1 MNEYI
6 YISSRKIIKKYLEDN
21 FNNIKFISRAPRKRT
36 LRKIIKEILK
46 NSIKQVIIED
56 YFVGIQGFIEQ
67 LNNLNISV
75 KIIWINGLA
84 TLNEEIELGNLIE
97 IINLLKNKKI
107 KSLGFVENNIYE
119 VYKDIEGV
127 KKVSLTVKSLDKVRK
142 QRNRNI
148 SIYGDSYDWRANY
161 FNQLSAVKLL
171 DNCNLIILDSKNIA
185 KRFCKFFNIENKTNN
200 QKFNVSNF
208 RKLIKNLNAASCVEF
223 SNSMD
228 LFIIDSY
235 NHGVPVTVGNNTL
248 FFKDTELQEMVV
260 VNSDDDI
267 NEISEKIDFCLN
279 NSKKIIESYKQ
290 YKKKYDIECKNLI
303 KDFIKE

>member
-1 MNEYI
+1 MDSYI
-6 YISSRKIIKKYLEDN
+6 YISSRRNLKEYLEDN
-21 FNNIKFISRAPRKRT
+21 FNNIKLISKTPSLAALK
-36 LRKIIKEILK
+36 KIINQVL
-46 NSIKQVIIED
+46 NDNIKQVIIED
-56 YFVGIQGFIEQ
+56 YFVGIQSFIEQ
-67 LNNLNISV
+67 LNNLNITV
-75 KIIWINGLA
+75 KIVWTNGLA

-97 IINLLKNKKI
+97 TINLLKNKKI

-119 VYKDIEGV
+119 VYKYIEGV

-142 QRNRNI
+142 QNNRNI
-148 SIYGDSYDWRANY
+148 SIYGNSYDWRANY
-161 FNQLSAVKLL
+161 FNQLSAIKLL
-171 DNCNLIILDSKNIA
+171 DNYNLLILAPQNIA

-208 RKLIKNLNAASCVEF
+208 RKLIIDLNAASCVEF

-235 NHGVPVTVGNNTL
+235 NHGVPVVVGNNTL
-248 FFKDTELQEMVV
+248 FFKDTELQKMVV

-290 YKKKYDIECKNLI
+290 YKKKYDIECKDLI

>member
-1 MNEYI
+1 MDSYI
-6 YISSRKIIKKYLEDN
+6 YISSRRNLKEYLEDN
-21 FNNIKFISRAPRKRT
+21 FNNIKLISKTPSLAALK
-36 LRKIIKEILK
+36 KIINKIL
-46 NSIKQVIIED
+46 NDNIKQVIIED
-56 YFVGIQGFIEQ
+56 YFVGIQSFIEQ
-67 LNNLNISV
+67 LNNLNITV
-75 KIIWINGLA
+75 KIVWTNGLA

-97 IINLLKNKKI
+97 TINLLKNKKI

-119 VYKDIEGV
+119 VYKYIEGV

-142 QRNRNI
+142 QNNRNI
-148 SIYGDSYDWRANY
+148 SIYGNSYDWRANY
-161 FNQLSAVKLL
+161 FNQLSAIKLL
-171 DNCNLIILDSKNIA
+171 DNYNLLILAPQNIA

-208 RKLIKNLNAASCVEF
+208 RKLIIDLNAASCVEF

-235 NHGVPVTVGNNTL
+235 NHGVPVVVGNNTL
-248 FFKDTELQEMVV
+248 FFKDTELQKMVV

-290 YKKKYDIECKNLI
+290 YKKKYDIECKDLI

>member
-36 LRKIIKEILK
+36 LKKIIKEVLK

-171 DNCNLIILDSKNIA
+171 DNCNLLILEPKNIA

-208 RKLIKNLNAASCVEF
+208 RRLIKNLNAASCVEF

-235 NHGVPVTVGNNTL
+235 NHGVPVVVGNNTL
-248 FFKDTELQEMVV
+248 FFKDTELQKMVV

-279 NSKKIIESYKQ
+279 NSKKIIESYKK
-290 YKKKYDIECKNLI
+290 YKKKYDIECKDLI